1 MVDTKQ
7 YSYNKLRGRIVE
19 LFGTQANFANALETS
34 TQVVSEK
41 LNCKKGFSQ
50 KDIEKWSKLLEIE
63 VLEYGLYFFN

>member
-1 MVDTKQ
+1 MVDAKQ

-19 LFGTQANFANALETS
+19 LFGTQANFASALETS

-50 KDIEKWSKLLEIE
+50 KDIEKWSKLLKIE

>member
-19 LFGTQANFANALETS
+19 LFGTQANFASALETS